1 MSLLRINTRLQFM
14 FRKFIILGRKKQNEK
29 RFIFAL
35 SILTG
40 LVAGIAAV
48 IIRNLA
54 HFIEG
59 LLKTGY
65 FGEYSNYLFFIYP
78 TIGILFVVVFVNYII
93 KKTLGHGVPSVL
105 YSIAKKRGRI
115 SPHNMFSSVLT
126 SSVTVG
132 FGGSAGLE
140 APIVVTGAALG
151 SNLGRA
157 FRLDFKQISLL
168 ITCGCAAAM
177 AAIFKA
183 PIAGIVFAVEV
194 IMIDLT
200 MTSLVPLMLSS
211 ATAVLVSFL
220 FMGTDAVYGYTI
232 QPHVVL
238 DDLLFYIG
246 LGIIGGV
253 LSAYFSKVYMFIEHF
268 FTRFESPLKRLF
280 IAGLLLGAIIFL
292 FPPLYGEGYDVI
304 NDCLKGDYSFI
315 FEHSVFSGPTNNFA
329 IIALLLAGIII
340 FKVVASSL
348 TFAAGGIGGIFAP
361 TLIMGAVSG
370 LLFAL
375 IFQYLGFENIS
386 IGNFVLLGM
395 AALMSGIL
403 HAPLTGIFL
412 IADITG
418 GYGLFV
424 PLMITST
431 VAYATA
437 KGFYSHSVYTML
449 LAQRKH
455 LMTHNKDKQALT
467 FMHLDS
473 LLETDFAQLHP
484 DMTLG
489 DLVKEIETSKRN
501 VYPVVAAND
510 KFLGVLT
517 LNDVRKM
524 MFKPELYDLLKV
536 RDIMYTPDTF
546 VHYEDTIED
555 IAKIIHTSG
564 HFNIPVLSNG
574 KYKGFVSRANLFLTY
589 RNVVRKFSDD

>member
-1 MSLLRINTRLQFM
+1 MI
-14 FRKFIILGRKKQNEK
+14 
-29 RFIFAL
+29 L
-35 SILTG
+35 SIVTG

-54 HFIEG
+54 HFFEG
-59 LLKTGY
+59 IIKKDY
-65 FGEYSNYLFFIYP
+65 FGQYSDYLFFIYP
-78 TIGILFVVVFVNYII
+78 IIGITIVVILVNFII
-93 KKTLGHGVPSVL
+93 KKSLGHGVPSVL
-105 YSIAKKRGRI
+105 FSIAKKRGII

-151 SNLGRA
+151 SNLGRV
-157 FRLDFKQISLL
+157 FKLDFKQTSLL

-200 MTSLVPLMLSS
+200 MTSLIPLLLSS

-220 FMGTDAVYGYTI
+220 FMGTDAVYPFTI
-232 QPHVVL
+232 QDHVVL
-238 DDLLFYIG
+238 DDILLYIG
-246 LGIIGGV
+246 LGIIGGIG
-253 LSAYFSKVYMFIEHF
+253 SAYFSKIYMSIEHIF
-268 FTRFESPLKRLF
+268 AKFSSPFKRLY
-280 IAGLLLGAIIFL
+280 IAGFLLGAIIFL
-292 FPPLYGEGYDVI
+292 FPPLYGEGYGLI
-304 NDCLKGDYSFI
+304 NQCISGDLSFL
-315 FEHSVFSGPTNNFA
+315 FEHNILFNETDNFT
-329 IIALLLAGIII
+329 IIAILLGGVILL
-340 FKVVASSL
+340 KVVASSL

-361 TLIMGAVSG
+361 TLIMGAVAG
-370 LLFAL
+370 LLYAL
-375 IFQYLGFENIS
+375 ILQQLGFENIAT
-386 IGNFVLLGM
+386 GNFVLLGM

-437 KGFYSHSVYTML
+437 KRFNSHSVYTML
-449 LAQRKH
+449 LAERKH
-455 LMTHNKDKQALT
+455 LFTHNKDKQALT
-467 FMHLDS
+467 FMELDS
-473 LLETDFAQLHP
+473 LLETDFAILNP

-489 DLVKEIETSKRN
+489 DLVKKIEESKRN

-510 KFLGVLT
+510 KLLGVLT

-536 RDIMYTPDTF
+536 RDIMYQPDTF
-546 VHYEDTIED
+546 VHYEDTVED
-555 IAKIIHTSG
+555 IAKIIQTSG
-564 HFNIPVLSNG
+564 HFNIPVLKLG
-574 KYKGFVSRANLFLTY
+574 KYAGFVSRANLFLTY